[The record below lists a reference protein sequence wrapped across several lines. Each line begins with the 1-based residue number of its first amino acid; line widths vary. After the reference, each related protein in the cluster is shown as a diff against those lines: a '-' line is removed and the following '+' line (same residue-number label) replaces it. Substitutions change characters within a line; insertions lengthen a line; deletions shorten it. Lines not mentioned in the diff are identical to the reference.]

1 VLGPTIIVRHETG
14 PNQVDVKGSR
24 GKIMLLI
31 LTDNTWN
38 LSVKIWQETSPI
50 ECVQSHLKI
59 LSFHEVQGNREEF
72 DFLVFIAE
80 NAKNLER
87 MFIVMKNDLT
97 YPESQVVVAGL
108 GALYSANW
116 ANRDCKVQL
125 KGSCYPIGGGSW
137 SLEAGSD
144 LSVDDPFEAFPED

>member
-31 LTDNTWN
+31 NTWN